1 MKLENHPEVQEAEP
15 RRSIF
20 AAEIISLSVIIGML
34 YFRSL
39 NFDFLQWDDDAYI
52 TLNPY
57 IRSFNPENIQA
68 IFSHFSRSNYAPLH
82 ILSYSLDYALW
93 GLNSYGFHLAN
104 TLLHLLNTVL
114 LYLLL
119 LRFRISHWIAL
130 TTGIIFAI
138 HPVQIETVVWL
149 SQRKSLL
156 AFLFF
161 MLSFHF
167 YLAAGKGEDRHK
179 CYLVLSVLA
188 FLFSGLSKISAITA
202 PILYLLYDRLLGRGC
217 SKKNLL
223 EKVPFFLI
231 ALALGIVA
239 LISQR
244 SVTRVDYY
252 GGTLFTNVLT
262 VCVALVQY
270 IRILFL
276 PVHLSALYYFEYR
289 HITEPAVLISLLVLS
304 GITLFAVMIYR
315 KNPELRFWILWPIVT
330 IIPNLQIVP
339 LLAVMADRY
348 LYIPMVGLA
357 VLITGLWAK
366 GSRNVGHR
374 MAMRTSALIIL
385 VLLGLLN
392 DHQTRIWQ
400 DNTTF
405 WTATA
410 KRSPSPISL
419 AHYGSVLL
427 DRGDLEEAGIAFTKS
442 ADLNPDYPVSLMNLG
457 ILEARKGN
465 KAGARYYFKKASEKD
480 PSWGMPFAFLGRL
493 ALEEKDFSEAVVQY
507 EKTLKLE
514 PQNAEYA
521 QMLSYAQRMEQTQRR
536 R

>member
-1 MKLENHPEVQEAEP
+1 
-15 RRSIF
+15 
-20 AAEIISLSVIIGML
+20 
-34 YFRSL
+34 
-39 NFDFLQWDDDAYI
+39 
-52 TLNPY
+52 
-57 IRSFNPENIQA
+57 
-68 IFSHFSRSNYAPLH
+68 
-82 ILSYSLDYALW
+82 
-93 GLNSYGFHLAN
+93 
-104 TLLHLLNTVL
+104 
-114 LYLLL
+114 
-119 LRFRISHWIAL
+119 
-130 TTGIIFAI
+130 
-138 HPVQIETVVWL
+138 
-149 SQRKSLL
+149 
-156 AFLFF
+156 
-161 MLSFHF
+161 
-167 YLAAGKGEDRHK
+167 
-179 CYLVLSVLA
+179 
-188 FLFSGLSKISAITA
+188 
-202 PILYLLYDRLLGRGC
+202 
-217 SKKNLL
+217 
-223 EKVPFFLI
+223 
-231 ALALGIVA
+231 
-239 LISQR
+239 
-244 SVTRVDYY
+244 
-252 GGTLFTNVLT
+252 
-262 VCVALVQY
+262 
-270 IRILFL
+270 
-276 PVHLSALYYFEYR
+276 
-289 HITEPAVLISLLVLS
+289 
-304 GITLFAVMIYR
+304 ITLFAVMIYR

-493 ALEEKDFSEAVVQY
+493 ALEEKDFSE
-507 EKTLKLE
+507 
-514 PQNAEYA
+514 
-521 QMLSYAQRMEQTQRR
+521 
-536 R
+536 